1 MKITKTSL
9 KGVFLLQPDVYKD
22 NRGSFQEKYHKDKYI
37 KFGIPDIFVQDNF
50 SHSKNKTIRG
60 LHFQNKNP
68 QGKLISCTR
77 GKIFDVIVDID
88 QKSPTFR
95 QSFSAILS
103 SENHKQIWAPG
114 GYAHGFCVLS
124 DVADVFYKCTNF
136 YSPEH
141 ETGIVWND
149 STLKIQW
156 PINNPILSEKD
167 LGLPTLEEF
176 LKD

>member
-1 MKITKTSL
+1 
-9 KGVFLLQPDVYKD
+9 
-22 NRGSFQEKYHKDKYI
+22 
-37 KFGIPDIFVQDNF
+37 
-50 SHSKNKTIRG
+50 
-60 LHFQNKNP
+60 
-68 QGKLISCTR
+68 
-77 GKIFDVIVDID
+77 VDID